1 MRGVAGGWGLQG
13 VLPLRWTGPLVYFPY
28 NDVGSSVSLDIT
40 HAFPI
45 ASALALRAR
54 GAAAT

>member
-1 MRGVAGGWGLQG
+1 VETRQRACQVAYNGLGSGVS
-13 VLPLRWTGPLVYFPY
+13 P
-28 NDVGSSVSLDIT
+28 DIT

-45 ASALALRAR
+45 AFALAHRAV

>member
-1 MRGVAGGWGLQG
+1 
-13 VLPLRWTGPLVYFPY
+13 VYFQY

-40 HAFPI
+40 HAFLI